1 MVKCFFFR
9 ALVCFRKG
17 KKKSIS
23 LPSTSKN
30 PASEME
36 NMEKRRFDSLESW
49 SMLLD
54 SETVDTWEASHYED
68 DDNEDQGKEEWTAD
82 LSQLFIGN
90 KFASGAHSRIYRG
103 IYKQRAVAVKMVRVP
118 NQDEETRDLLEKQ
131 FTSEVALLSRLL
143 HPNIVQFIAACKK
156 PPVYCIITEY
166 MSQGTLR
173 MYLNKKHPYSL
184 STETILRL
192 ALDISRGMQYLHSQ
206 GVMHRDLKSNNLLL
220 NDEMRVKVADFGT
233 SCLETQ
239 CRASKGNMG
248 TYRWMAPEM
257 IKEKPYTKKV
267 DVYSFGIVL
276 WELTTALLPFQ
287 GMTPVQAAFAVAE
300 KTFRLVSYQ
309 CQFALN
315 LVWKDVCQRLFFF
328 PSFVSQKARPPLPA
342 NCQPAL
348 ANLIKRCWASNPS
361 KRPDFTYIVSV
372 LENYDACVKDGLPL
386 PSHSSGQNVIL
397 DRFKDCISVNS
408 SVPVHA

>member
-9 ALVCFRKG
+9 ALLCFRKG

-173 MYLNKKHPYSL
+173 MYLNKKQPYSL

-300 KTFRLVSYQ
+300 K
-309 CQFALN
+309 
-315 LVWKDVCQRLFFF
+315 
-328 PSFVSQKARPPLPA
+328 KARPPLPA

-372 LENYDACVKDGLPL
+372 LENYDECVKDGVPL

-397 DRFKDCISVNS
+397 GRFKDCISVNS

>member
-300 KTFRLVSYQ
+300 K
-309 CQFALN
+309 
-315 LVWKDVCQRLFFF
+315 
-328 PSFVSQKARPPLPA
+328 KARPPLPA

>member
-9 ALVCFRKG
+9 ALLCFRKG

-173 MYLNKKHPYSL
+173 MYLNKKQPYSL

-192 ALDISRGMQYLHSQ
+192 ALDISR
-206 GVMHRDLKSNNLLL
+206 
-220 NDEMRVKVADFGT
+220 VADFGT

-300 KTFRLVSYQ
+300 K
-309 CQFALN
+309 
-315 LVWKDVCQRLFFF
+315 
-328 PSFVSQKARPPLPA
+328 KARPPLPA

-348 ANLIKRCWASNPS
+348 ANLIKRCWSSNPS

-372 LENYDACVKDGLPL
+372 LENYDACVKDGVPL

>member
-1 MVKCFFFR
+1 MATSCFGSLR
-9 ALVCFRKG
+9 IRKS
-17 KKKSIS
+17 KSKPLSTPSS
-23 LPSTSKN
+23 LKSQMN
-30 PASEME
+30 SEME
-36 NMEKRRFDSLESW
+36 NMERRRFDSLESW
-49 SMLLD
+49 SMILE
-54 SETVDTWEASHYED
+54 SENVETWETAK
-68 DDNEDQGKEEWTAD
+68 EDQEEWTAD

-103 IYKQRAVAVKMVRVP
+103 IYKQRAVAVKMVRIP
-118 NQDEETRDLLEKQ
+118 NQKEETRAKLEQQ
-131 FTSEVALLSRLL
+131 FKSEVALLSRLF

-173 MYLNKKHPYSL
+173 MYLNKKEPYSL

-192 ALDISRGMQYLHSQ
+192 ALDISRGMEYLHSQ
-206 GVMHRDLKSNNLLL
+206 GVIHRDLKSNNLLL

-239 CRASKGNMG
+239 CRESKGNMG

-257 IKEKPYTKKV
+257 IKEKPYTRKV

-300 KTFRLVSYQ
+300 K
-309 CQFALN
+309 N
-315 LVWKDVCQRLFFF
+315 E
-328 PSFVSQKARPPLPA
+328 RPPLPA
-342 NCQPAL
+342 SCQPAL
-348 ANLIKRCWASNPS
+348 AHLIKRCWAANPS
-361 KRPDFTYIVSV
+361 KRPDFSDIVV
-372 LENYDACVKDGLPL
+372 ALEKYDECVKEGLPL
-386 PSHSSGQNVIL
+386 AHHRRLVNRNAIIERLKACASTSSSI
-397 DRFKDCISVNS
+397 
-408 SVPVHA
+408 PVHA

>member
-1 MVKCFFFR
+1 MAASCFNPFR
-9 ALVCFRKG
+9 QRKN
-17 KKKSIS
+17 KSKS
-23 LPSTSKN
+23 LSNPSSSRSQFNTEAN
-30 PASEME
+30 T
-36 NMEKRRFDSLESW
+36 MEKKRFDSMESW
-49 SMLLD
+49 SMILD
-54 SETVDTWEASHYED
+54 SENIESWETFKD
-68 DDNEDQGKEEWTAD
+68 DQEEWTAD

-103 IYKQRAVAVKMVRVP
+103 IYKQRAVAIKMVRIP
-118 NQDEETRDLLEKQ
+118 THEEETRSLLEQQ
-131 FTSEVALLSRLL
+131 FKSEVALLSRLY

-173 MYLNKKHPYSL
+173 MYLNKKEPYSL
-184 STETILRL
+184 STDTILRL
-192 ALDISRGMQYLHSQ
+192 ALDISRGMEYLHSQ

-239 CRASKGNMG
+239 CMEAKGNMG

-257 IKEKPYTKKV
+257 IKEKNYTRKV

-300 KTFRLVSYQ
+300 K
-309 CQFALN
+309 N
-315 LVWKDVCQRLFFF
+315 E
-328 PSFVSQKARPPLPA
+328 RPPLPGS
-342 NCQPAL
+342 CQPAL
-348 ANLIKRCWASNPS
+348 AHLIKCCWAANPS
-361 KRPDFTYIVSV
+361 KRPDFSEIVSA
-372 LENYDACVKDGLPL
+372 LQKYDECVKEGHPLTRHSGLVSRNAIFGRL
-386 PSHSSGQNVIL
+386 KGCVSMTSSIP
-397 DRFKDCISVNS
+397 VN
-408 SVPVHA
+408 A